1 MNKFSGKYTN
11 IAYWIVIVIAAI
23 VLLKK
28 CNTSLDETQWNRQ
41 IAKHKVDSVEVVR
54 SNSVYPIEPR
64 YKLYLSNGQTVTVAN
79 KQYAYNTDSIE
90 FITYRKI
97 N

>member
-1 MNKFSGKYTN
+1 MNRLKGKYTN
-11 IAYWIVIVIAAI
+11 IAYYIVIVIAVI

-41 IAKHKVDSVEVVR
+41 IARHKVDSVEVVR
-54 SNSVYPIEPR
+54 SNSVYPFEPR

>member
-1 MNKFSGKYTN
+1 MNRLKGKYTN
-11 IAYWIVIVIAAI
+11 IAYWIVIVIAAFI
-23 VLLKK
+23 LIKS
-28 CNTSLDETQWNRQ
+28 CNSSYKEIQWNKQ
-41 IAKHKVDSVEVVR
+41 VVKHKVDSVEVVR
-54 SNSVYPIEPR
+54 VNAVYPVEPR

-90 FITYRKI
+90 FVTYRKI

>member
-1 MNKFSGKYTN
+1 MNKLKSKVSI
-11 IAYWIVIVIAAI
+11 IAYWLVIILAGVILI
-23 VLLKK
+23 KK

-41 IAKHKVDSVEVVR
+41 VAKHKVDSVEVVR

>member
-1 MNKFSGKYTN
+1 MNKLKGKSPL
-11 IAYWIVIVIAAI
+11 IASWIVIILAAFI
-23 VLLKK
+23 LFKN
-28 CNTSLDETQWNRQ
+28 CNVNRNEIKWNKQVVR
-41 IAKHKVDSVEVVR
+41 HKVDSVEVVQ
-54 SNSVYPIEPR
+54 SNSVYPFEPR
-64 YKLYLSNGQTVTVAN
+64 YKLYLSNGQSVTVAN

>member
-1 MNKFSGKYTN
+1 MNKLKGKYTN
-11 IAYWIVIVIAAI
+11 IVYCIVIAITAI

-28 CNTSLDETQWNRQ
+28 CNTSLNETQWNRQ
-41 IAKHKVDSVEVVR
+41 VARHKVDSVEVVQ
-54 SNSVYPIEPR
+54 SNSVYPFEPR